1 MKLFSQITNR
11 ESVQNKYR
19 IPLIIKIILI
29 VLPVIVFM
37 ISFCFGRYGVSPQ
50 TVLEILWS
58 KALGIQGDYNSID
71 ASVVMVLRFPR
82 ILMCI
87 LVGAGLSMAGAALQG
102 MFGNPLVSPQILGVS
117 AGAGFG
123 AALAILLSGSVFAI
137 EAMAI
142 LFGVCAVAI
151 TYAISHVK
159 GGNSSVY
166 TLVLAGVITSA
177 FFEALISTIKFVA
190 DPLSKLP
197 TITYWLMGSMASVA
211 WRDLMMAAP
220 IIGFGIAGLLIM
232 RWRLNILSLDDD
244 EARSMGININ
254 ASRIMVIIF
263 CTLIT
268 AASVS
273 VCGIVGWV
281 GLVIPHIG
289 RIIVGPNHK
298 NLLPACLSIGAV
310 YLLLIDNLARS
321 LVSTEIPLSIL
332 TALVGAPF
340 FAYLLKRSGGQW
352 S

>member
-1 MKLFSQITNR
+1 MKVTSLNQ
-11 ESVQNKYR
+11 ESIQSIYR
-19 IPLIIKIILI
+19 LPSTIKTILII
-29 VLPVIVFM
+29 LPFIVFFV
-37 ISFCFGRYGVSPQ
+37 SFCFGRYGVSPQ
-50 TVLEILWS
+50 TVLEVILS
-58 KALGIQGDYNSID
+58 KTIGISGTYSSTD
-71 ASVVMVLRFPR
+71 ASVVMMLRFPR
-82 ILMCI
+82 ILMCM
-87 LVGAGLSMAGAALQG
+87 LVGAGLSMSGAALQG

-123 AALAILLSGSVFAI
+123 AALAILLSGSVFVI
-137 EAMAI
+137 QSMAI
-142 LFGVCAVAI
+142 IFGVCAVVL
-151 TYAISHVK
+151 TYSISHVK
-159 GGNSSVY
+159 GGNSSIY
-166 TLVLAGVITSA
+166 MLVLAGVITSA
-177 FFEALISTIKFVA
+177 FFEALISIIKYVA
-190 DPLSKLP
+190 DPFSKLP

-211 WRDLMMAAP
+211 WRDLLMVTP
-220 IIGFGIAGLLIM
+220 IIIVGIAGLLVI

-254 ASRIMVIIF
+254 VSRIMVIIF

-298 NLLPACLSIGAV
+298 NLIPACLSIGAV
-310 YLLLIDNLARS
+310 YLLIIDNLARS

-332 TALVGAPF
+332 TAVVGAPF

>member
-1 MKLFSQITNR
+1 MNLFFQEKNLDQLQS
-11 ESVQNKYR
+11 KYG
-19 IPLIIKIILI
+19 IPFIIKIILI
-29 VLPVIVFM
+29 ALPIIMFF
-37 ISFCFGRYGVSPQ
+37 ISFCFGRYGISPQ
-50 TVLEILWS
+50 TVFEILWS
-58 KALGIQGDYNSID
+58 NALNIKGEYDSTD

-82 ILMCI
+82 ILMCM
-87 LVGAGLSMAGAALQG
+87 LVGAGLSMSGAALQG

-123 AALAILLSGSVFAI
+123 AALAILISSSVFLI
-137 EAMAI
+137 QGLAI
-142 LFGVCAVAI
+142 LFGICAVAL
-151 TYAISHVK
+151 TYAISHIK
-159 GGNSSVY
+159 GGNGSVY
-166 TLVLAGVITSA
+166 MLVLAGVITSA
-177 FFEALISTIKFVA
+177 FFEALISIIKYVA
-190 DPLSKLP
+190 DPFSKLP
-197 TITYWLMGSMASVA
+197 TITYWLMGSMAGVK
-211 WRDLMMAAP
+211 WNDLKIVTP
-220 IIGFGIAGLLIM
+220 IIILGIAGLLIM

-244 EARSMGININ
+244 EARSMGINIK
-254 ASRIMVIIF
+254 ASRMMVIVF

-281 GLVIPHIG
+281 GLVIPHIC

-298 NLLPACLSIGAV
+298 NLLPACLSVGAV
-310 YLLLIDNLARS
+310 YLLMIDNLARS

>member
-1 MKLFSQITNR
+1 MRSTSLNQ
-11 ESVQNKYR
+11 ESIQNIYR
-19 IPLIIKIILI
+19 IPASVKLTFAVVPFIA
-29 VLPVIVFM
+29 FF

-50 TVLEILWS
+50 TVAEVIWT
-58 KALGIQGDYNSID
+58 KAMGVSGTYSATD

-82 ILMCI
+82 IVMCMF
-87 LVGAGLSMAGAALQG
+87 VGAGLSMSGAALQG

-123 AALAILLSGSVFAI
+123 AALAILLSGSVFVI
-137 EAMAI
+137 QAMA
-142 LFGVCAVAI
+142 LFFGICAVML
-151 TYAISHVK
+151 TYSIGRVK
-159 GGNSSVY
+159 GGNTSIY
-166 TLVLAGVITSA
+166 MLVLAGVITSA
-177 FFEALISTIKFVA
+177 LFEALISIIKYVA
-190 DPLSKLP
+190 DPFSKLP
-197 TITYWLMGSMASVA
+197 TITYWLMGSMASIS
-211 WRDLMMAAP
+211 WRDVVMVTP
-220 IIGFGIAGLLIM
+220 IIAFGIIGLLIM

-244 EARSMGININ
+244 EARSLGININ
-254 ASRIMVIIF
+254 ASRIIVIIL
-263 CTLIT
+263 CTIIT

-289 RIIVGPNHK
+289 RIMVGPNHK
-298 NLLPACLSIGAV
+298 NLIPACLSIGAV

-332 TALVGAPF
+332 TAIVGAPF

>member
-1 MKLFSQITNR
+1 MKAINSLSQETIQINYGINY
-11 ESVQNKYR
+11 SVK
-19 IPLIIKIILI
+19 LSLVIL
-29 VLPVIVFM
+29 PFM
-37 ISFCFGRYGVSPQ
+37 IFFISFCFGRYGVSPQ
-50 TVLEILWS
+50 TVFEVIWS
-58 KALGIQGDYNSID
+58 SAIGVSGTYSATD

-82 ILMCI
+82 ILMCM
-87 LVGAGLSMAGAALQG
+87 LVGAGLSMSGAALQG

-123 AALAILLSGSVFAI
+123 AAIAILLSGSVFVI
-137 EAMAI
+137 QSSAI
-142 LFGVCAVAI
+142 LFGICAVVL
-151 TYAISHVK
+151 TYSISRVK
-159 GGNSSVY
+159 GGNSSIY
-166 TLVLAGVITSA
+166 MLVLAGVITSA
-177 FFEALISTIKFVA
+177 FFEALISIIKYVA
-190 DPLSKLP
+190 DPFSKLP
-197 TITYWLMGSMASVA
+197 TITYWLMGSMASVS
-211 WRDLMMAAP
+211 WRDLMMVTP
-220 IIGFGIAGLLIM
+220 IIMFGIAGLIVM

-254 ASRIMVIIF
+254 TSRIMVILF

-289 RIIVGPNHK
+289 RIIVGPNHEK
-298 NLLPACLSIGAV
+298 LIPACLSIGAV
-310 YLLLIDNLARS
+310 YLLIIDNLARS

-332 TALVGAPF
+332 TAIVGAPF

>member
-1 MKLFSQITNR
+1 
-11 ESVQNKYR
+11 
-19 IPLIIKIILI
+19 
-29 VLPVIVFM
+29 
-37 ISFCFGRYGVSPQ
+37 
-50 TVLEILWS
+50 
-58 KALGIQGDYNSID
+58 
-71 ASVVMVLRFPR
+71 MV
-82 ILMCI
+82 
-87 LVGAGLSMAGAALQG
+87 
-102 MFGNPLVSPQILGVS
+102 
-117 AGAGFG
+117 
-123 AALAILLSGSVFAI
+123 
-137 EAMAI
+137 
-142 LFGVCAVAI
+142 
-151 TYAISHVK
+151 
-159 GGNSSVY
+159 NSSVY
-166 TLVLAGVITSA
+166 TLVLAGIITSA

-197 TITYWLMGSMASVA
+197 TITYWLMGSMASIA
-211 WRDLMMAAP
+211 WRDLMMTAP

-298 NLLPACLSIGAV
+298 NLLPACLSVGAV

-340 FAYLLKRSGGQW
+340 FAYLLKRSRWSVVMKLIVEHGKYGYSFDNLLYDDINFSINEGEILTILGPNGVGKTTLLRCITSLLKWHSGQNNY
-352 S
+352 